1 LVVIVIS
8 GLHGA
13 GKTTV
18 AAEVARR
25 FGLRHICAGEL
36 FRRMA
41 AERGMSLEDFNR
53 YAETHPEIDKE
64 LDRRTVEEARK
75 GNAVVDA
82 RLGGWLVDADFKILL
97 VAPLEVRVER
107 ISRREGREKE
117 EVLRETKQREES
129 EARRFRE
136 LYGIDVNDFSV
147 FDLIL
152 NTGRLSEEQTKRIIV
167 SAVEKILR

>member
-18 AAEVARR
+18 AAEVACR

>member
-1 LVVIVIS
+1 MVVIVIS

-18 AAEVARR
+18 AAEVACR

>member
-1 LVVIVIS
+1 MVVIAVS

-18 AAEVARR
+18 AAELAKR
-25 FGLRHICAGEL
+25 FGLRHICAGEI

-41 AERGMSLEDFNR
+41 SERGMSLEEFNR
-53 YAETHPEIDKE
+53 YAETHPEIDRE
-64 LDRRTVEEARK
+64 LDRRTIEEAKK

-82 RLGGWLVDADFKILL
+82 RLAGWIVEADFKILL
-97 VAPLEVRVER
+97 TAPLQTRAER
-107 ISRREGREKE
+107 ISRREGKNIE
-117 EVLRETKQREES
+117 EVLKETQIREES
-129 EARRFRE
+129 EARRFLQ

-152 NTGRLSEEQTKRIIV
+152 NTGRLSEKQTKEIIV